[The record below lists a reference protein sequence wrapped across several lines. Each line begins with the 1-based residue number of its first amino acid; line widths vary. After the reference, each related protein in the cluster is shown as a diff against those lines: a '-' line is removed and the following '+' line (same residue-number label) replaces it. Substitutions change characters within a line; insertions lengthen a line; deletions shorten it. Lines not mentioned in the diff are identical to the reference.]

1 MSHVPGILWPTCTRS
16 ALPLTPCRCAVLQ
29 VFVEY
34 VVLKGVNDNLEQ
46 AHELGRL
53 LQGKDVVVN
62 LIPWNPVYSPD
73 GPAFEAPDAGRI
85 TDFQVTVRGQ
95 YGVHCTVRQ
104 EKGADISGACG
115 QLVVEHNL
123 SKGGSCGQQTGG
135 GGAGAGGAAAG
146 LKDIEE
152 LGAAVHKMVC

>member
-1 MSHVPGILWPTCTRS
+1 MSWLLAHQCTAAPGAQPAPRW
-16 ALPLTPCRCAVLQ
+16 LQ

-34 VVLKGVNDNLEQ
+34 VVLRGVNDNLEQ
-46 AHELGRL
+46 AHELGQL

-73 GPAFEAPDAGRI
+73 GPAFEAPDADRV
-85 TDFQVTVRGQ
+85 TEFQATVRGQ

-104 EKGADISGACG
+104 EKGQDISGACG

-123 SKGGSCGQQTGG
+123 SKASSCGQQTGG
-135 GGAGAGGAAAG
+135 GAGAAGGASG
-146 LKDIEE
+146 GVKDIEE
-152 LGAAVHKMVC
+152 LGAAVTKMVC